1 MIHMPK
7 TLNILIC
14 ALGISRATFAQKAS
28 DDFTGKWKAPKG
40 AIIIVTKTKEGFL
53 GHTEAE
59 KALVLK
65 EVKFINNKWTGI
77 VMNPKENLV
86 AKCELLLQ
94 ANAIKIIAKKAGFHR
109 TIIWTKQ

>member
-1 MIHMPK
+1 MRINLII
-7 TLNILIC
+7 TILFLC
-14 ALGISRATFAQKAS
+14 HLSFSQKSS

-40 AIIIVTKTKEGFL
+40 AIIIVTKTNEGFL

-59 KALVLK
+59 HALVLK